1 MKQVLNITQSL
12 SFMVL
17 CLSTILILGWEVPT
31 HEEQMGIYQKGGEVL
46 IYSWVISVVLFV
58 STILINKK

>member
-17 CLSTILILGWEVPT
+17 CLSTILILGWEIPT

-58 STILINKK
+58 STIIINKK

>member
-46 IYSWVISVVLFV
+46 IYSWVVSVVLFV

>member
-31 HEEQMGIYQKGGEVL
+31 HEEQMGIYQKGGEIL

>member
-12 SFMVL
+12 SFIVL
-17 CLSTILILGWEVPT
+17 CLSTILILGWEMPT
-31 HEEQMGIYQKGGEVL
+31 HEEQMGIYQKGGEIL

>member
-58 STILINKK
+58 STIIINKK

>member
-17 CLSTILILGWEVPT
+17 CLSTILILGCEMPT
-31 HEEQMGIYQKGGEVL
+31 HEEQMGIYQKVGEVL